1 MPVRGTGLDCA
12 KNAMTGNKQEDV
24 LKRIGEMLSKGLATQ
39 TEPFPETEKEFA
51 AILVELRQL
60 NAQDLENKL
69 VISGFVDHPYGP
81 DRQRCLECM
90 YYLVHRRWCD
100 LPELSVPVEPDWWC
114 RLWRI

>member
-1 MPVRGTGLDCA
+1 MPARGTGSNCA
-12 KNAMTGNKQEDV
+12 KSAMTGNNQEDV
-24 LKRIGEMLSKGLATQ
+24 LKRIGEMLADGLTTQ

-60 NAQDLENKL
+60 NAQDLERKL
-69 VISGFVDHPYGP
+69 VVSGFVDHPYGP

-100 LPELSVPVEPDWWC
+100 LP
-114 RLWRI
+114 